1 MRETRIS
8 LPELGLIAVTRAALG
23 VGIGLLVSE
32 QMGGRARRG
41 VGWALVVFGA
51 LTTIP
56 LVAEVLGKVRSA
68 EGAGMSTNGRTGGKE
83 RSGTGVSATNMSA
96 QP

>member
-23 VGIGLLVSE
+23 VGVGLLLSE
-32 QMGGRARRG
+32 QIGGRTRRG

-51 LTTIP
+51 LITVP
-56 LVAEVLGKVRSA
+56 LVAEVLGKGRSV
-68 EGAGMSTNGRTGGKE
+68 EGGGTSTNGH
-83 RSGTGVSATNMSA
+83 TGVKEKSTSGASAANMQS
-96 QP
+96 